1 MPYIEKDI
9 EKKYFNIGEVAKL
22 LNVNPSLIRFWE
34 EKFDLIN
41 PKKNKKGKRKYT
53 NKDIDIIKNIYSLV
67 KKKGFTL
74 NGANEKIKRDTRS
87 KPDDKKHEILNSLNK
102 IKKSMKNLR
111 DTI

>member
-74 NGANEKIKRDTRS
+74 NGANKKIKREAKS
-87 KPDDKKHEILNSLNK
+87 KPDQKHEILNSLNK

-111 DTI
+111 DVI

>member
-1 MPYIEKDI
+1 MPYIEKNI

-74 NGANEKIKRDTRS
+74 NGANKKIKRDAKS
-87 KPDDKKHEILNSLNK
+87 KPDQKHEILNSLNK

-111 DTI
+111 DVI

>member
-1 MPYIEKDI
+1 MPYIEKNI

-22 LNVNPSLIRFWE
+22 LNVNPSLIRIWE

-74 NGANEKIKRDTRS
+74 NGANKKIKRDAKS
-87 KPDDKKHEILNSLNK
+87 KPDQKHEILNSLNK

-111 DTI
+111 DVI

>member
-74 NGANEKIKRDTRS
+74 NGANKKIKRDAKS
-87 KPDDKKHEILNSLNK
+87 KPDQKHEILNSLNK

-111 DTI
+111 DVI

>member
-22 LNVNPSLIRFWE
+22 LNVNSSLIRFWE

-74 NGANEKIKRDTRS
+74 NGANEKINREAKS
-87 KPDDKKHEILNSLNK
+87 KPDQKHEILNSLNK

>member
-74 NGANEKIKRDTRS
+74 NGANEKINREAKS
-87 KPDDKKHEILNSLNK
+87 KPDQKHEILNSLNK